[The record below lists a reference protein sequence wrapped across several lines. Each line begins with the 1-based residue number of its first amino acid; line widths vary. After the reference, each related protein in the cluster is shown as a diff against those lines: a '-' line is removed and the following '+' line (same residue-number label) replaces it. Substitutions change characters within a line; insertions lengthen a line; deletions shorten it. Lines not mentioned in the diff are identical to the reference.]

1 MTQSPARSPASPL
14 PPPTAR
20 RRLRRARSLSRA
32 EVAARVGV
40 TAKTVQSWETGRTTP
55 QGRRREAYARLLE
68 ELAGPPA
75 PVGAE
80 ADSKPEPVPVPVP
93 EPEAEAE
100 ARPAAEPE
108 HVTEAQPAA
117 EPEHVTE
124 AEPPAL
130 TPAQAFDALY
140 EFCAPSLVQ
149 QTYVLTGRRK
159 LARESVD
166 RAFQLAWQRWPEVA
180 VDPYPTGWVRAVAYE
195 YALSPWHRLR
205 VRHRR
210 PDTPPATPSDRRLL
224 SVLLSLPPPYRRTLL
239 LHDGLGVGLPE
250 TAAETEA
257 STVATANRLLH
268 AREAIAEHFP
278 DLTDPQELRRRLAR
292 LSKLAD
298 KERQG
303 RRAAPKPATVR
314 TSSERQAQYWTR
326 AAIACTTLLV
336 AATAITVKTAPGH
349 YEPPVPPGE
358 KIHGVPP
365 RAVPG
370 TLSNKQQK
378 LRAKLRSES
387 TNGPE
392 RLLPEGR

>member
-14 PPPTAR
+14 PSPTER
-20 RRLRRARSLSRA
+20 RRLRQSRSLSQA

-40 TAKTVQSWETGRTTP
+40 TPKTVQSWETGRTTP
-55 QGRRREAYARLLE
+55 QGRRREAYARLLQ
-68 ELAGPPA
+68 ELAGSA
-75 PVGAE
+75 PVAAE
-80 ADSKPEPVPVPVP
+80 AESKPEPVPVEPVP
-93 EPEAEAE
+93 EPEPE

-108 HVTEAQPAA
+108 PVA
-117 EPEHVTE
+117 E

-149 QTYVLTGRRK
+149 QTYLLTGRRQ

-180 VDPYPTGWVRAVAYE
+180 VDPYPEGWVRAVAYE

-205 VRHRR
+205 LRHRR
-210 PDTPPATPSDRRLL
+210 PDTPPVTPSDRRLL

-268 AREAIAEHFP
+268 AREAIAERFP

-303 RRAAPKPATVR
+303 RRTAPKPATVR

-336 AATAITVKTAPGH
+336 AATVITVKTAPSH

-370 TLSNKQQK
+370 PLSNKQQK

>member
-1 MTQSPARSPASPL
+1 
-14 PPPTAR
+14 
-20 RRLRRARSLSRA
+20 
-32 EVAARVGV
+32 
-40 TAKTVQSWETGRTTP
+40 
-55 QGRRREAYARLLE
+55 
-68 ELAGPPA
+68 
-75 PVGAE
+75 
-80 ADSKPEPVPVPVP
+80 
-93 EPEAEAE
+93 
-100 ARPAAEPE
+100 
-108 HVTEAQPAA
+108 
-117 EPEHVTE
+117 
-124 AEPPAL
+124 AL

-149 QTYVLTGRRK
+149 QTYLLTGRRE

-180 VDPYPTGWVRAVAYE
+180 VDPEPAGWVRAVAHE

-205 VRHRR
+205 LRHRR
-210 PDTPPATPSDRRLL
+210 PDAPPATPGDRRLL
-224 SVLLSLPPPYRRTLL
+224 SVLLSLPPSYRRTLL

-257 STVATANRLLH
+257 STVAAANRLLH

-292 LSKLAD
+292 LAKLAD
-298 KERQG
+298 KERQD
-303 RRAAPKPATVR
+303 RRAAPKPVTVR
-314 TSSERQAQYWTR
+314 TGSERRAQYWTR

-336 AATAITVKTAPGH
+336 AATAITVKTAPSH

-365 RAVPG
+365 RAAPG
-370 TLSNKQQK
+370 ALSAKQQK
-378 LRAKLRSES
+378 LRARLKSDS
-387 TNGPE
+387 ANGPE

>member
-14 PPPTAR
+14 PPPTER
-20 RRLRRARSLSRA
+20 RRLRQSRSLSQA

-40 TAKTVQSWETGRTTP
+40 TPKTVQSWETGRTTP
-55 QGRRREAYARLLE
+55 QGRRREAYARLLQ
-68 ELAGPPA
+68 ELAGPA
-75 PVGAE
+75 PVAAKAE
-80 ADSKPEPVPVPVP
+80 SKPEPVPVEPVP
-93 EPEAEAE
+93 EPQ
-100 ARPAAEPE
+100 ARPAAE
-108 HVTEAQPAA
+108 Q
-117 EPEHVTE
+117 EPVAE

-130 TPAQAFDALY
+130 TPARAFDALY

-149 QTYVLTGRRK
+149 QTYLLTGQRK

-180 VDPYPTGWVRAVAYE
+180 VDPDPAGWVRAVAHE

-205 VRHRR
+205 LCHRR

-303 RRAAPKPATVR
+303 RRSAPKPAMVR
-314 TSSERQAQYWTR
+314 TSSERRAQLWTR

-336 AATAITVKTAPGH
+336 AATAVTVKTAPSH

-370 TLSNKQQK
+370 TLSTKEQK

-387 TNGPE
+387 TNGAE